1 MPGSTAPHTKL
12 EEGRISSLM
21 GYRLAQVVAI
31 TNALFDEAV
40 QKKYQ
45 IRPVELTILELLH
58 ANPDATPTQLAKAL
72 TFTMPSLT
80 IWFDKLEKKELIQ
93 RTRNPIDKRSMKIL
107 LTPKGKKV
115 VNGCVAALLDADQIF
130 DSKISKTEQHTLLNL
145 LDKAARVRTSSRP

>member
-12 EEGRISSLM
+12 EEGRIASLL

-45 IRPVELTILELLH
+45 IRPVELTILELLN

-93 RTRNPIDKRSMKIL
+93 RTRNPLDKRSMKIL
-107 LTPKGKKV
+107 LTPKGRRV
-115 VNGCVAALLDADQIF
+115 VNGSAAALLDADKVF
-130 DSKISKTEQHTLLNL
+130 DSKLSPSEQQTLLTL
-145 LDKAARVRTSSRP
+145 LDKAARVKVPSKA

>member
-1 MPGSTAPHTKL
+1 
-12 EEGRISSLM
+12 M

-45 IRPVELTILELLH
+45 IRPVELTILELLN
-58 ANPDATPTQLAKAL
+58 ANPDATPTQLAKSL
-72 TFTMPSLT
+72 TFSMPSLT

-107 LTPKGKKV
+107 LTTKGKKM

-130 DSKISKTEQHTLLNL
+130 DSKLSHAEQQTLLNL
-145 LDKAARVRTSSRP
+145 LDKAARIKTSSRP